1 LTLCRPERD
10 NVRDE
15 FTPVAGR
22 LGAVPDRAV
31 GLATGAVLDYQEPQN
46 RSDWT
51 EIVFIARVST

>member
-1 LTLCRPERD
+1 M
-10 NVRDE
+10 RDE